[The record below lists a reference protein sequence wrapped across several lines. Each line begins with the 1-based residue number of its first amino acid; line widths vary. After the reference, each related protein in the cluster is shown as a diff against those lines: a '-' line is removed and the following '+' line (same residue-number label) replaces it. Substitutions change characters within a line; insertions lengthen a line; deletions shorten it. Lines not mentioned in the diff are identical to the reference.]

1 LNSFSFDAAGPYLKY
16 YGFRALCYLI
26 HVLPKAVSYALAR
39 AVGSLLYRQSK
50 EKKAIVYENMRR
62 IRPDAGPEEWD
73 GLARRCFQNY
83 AVYWVDF
90 LRCYWLSLDDVNTEI
105 VTHGVQ
111 WFDRCLEG
119 GKGAVIALPH
129 YGSWDLIGGWVGQ
142 RYDFWA
148 VAEVLDPP
156 AMTRFHTELRRRMAI
171 QIIPLAENTVERVIE
186 VLMQNGIVALL
197 SDRVLA
203 GGSVKVEFFGSQV
216 EFPIGPALLAVKLGS
231 PIIPC
236 LTIRKG
242 QYYHGYVGPPLE
254 VEITGDTRHDVR
266 EITQKL
272 ARVYER
278 YIREDPTQWHMFQPI
293 WREPEP

>member
-1 LNSFSFDAAGPYLKY
+1 MNRFSSDVLGSYLKY
-16 YGFRALCYLI
+16 FGFRAICYLI
-26 HVLPKAVSYALAR
+26 LILPKAASYALAR
-39 AVGSLLYRQSK
+39 AVGSLLYRRAK
-50 EKKAIVYENMRR
+50 GKKAIVYENMRR

-73 GLARRCFQNY
+73 SLARRCFQNY

-90 LRCYWLSLDDVNTEI
+90 LRCYWLSLDEVNTEI
-105 VTHGVQ
+105 VPHGVQ

-171 QIIPLAENTVERVIE
+171 QIIPLAANTVERVIE

-203 GGSVKVEFFGSQV
+203 GGSVEVEFFGSQV
-216 EFPIGPALLAVKLGS
+216 EFPVGPALLAVKLGS

-242 QYYHGYVGPPLE
+242 KFFHGYVGPPLE

-266 EITQKL
+266 ETTQKL

-293 WREPEP
+293 WREPKA

>member
-1 LNSFSFDAAGPYLKY
+1 MRGRFAELGPYLKY
-16 YGFRALCYLI
+16 YGFRAMCYI
-26 HVLPKAVSYALAR
+26 VHILPKQASYALAR
-39 AVGSLLYRQSK
+39 AVGSLLYRSST
-50 EKKAIVYENMRR
+50 EKRRIVTENMRR
-62 IRPDAGPEEWD
+62 IRPDGNPEEWD
-73 GLARRCFQNY
+73 LLAKRCFQNY

-90 LRCYWLSLDDVNTEI
+90 LRCYWLSLDEVNTEI
-105 VTHGVQ
+105 VPHGIQ

-148 VAEVLDPP
+148 VAEVLEPP

-171 QIIPLAENTVERVIE
+171 QIIPLAENTVEKVIE
-186 VLMQNGIVALL
+186 VLMRNGIVALL
-197 SDRVLA
+197 SDRVLT
-203 GGSVKVEFFGSQV
+203 GGSVPVEFFGSQV
-216 EFPIGPALLAVKLGS
+216 EFPIGPGLLAVKLGA

-242 QYYHGYVGPPLE
+242 KYFHGYVGPPLE
-254 VEITGDTRHDVR
+254 VELTGDTKHDVR
-266 EITQKL
+266 ETMQSL

-293 WREPEP
+293 WKQVEG

>member
-1 LNSFSFDAAGPYLKY
+1 MRAKLAEFGPYLKY
-16 YGFRALCYLI
+16 YGFRALCYL
-26 HVLPKAVSYALAR
+26 VGLLPKQVSYALAN
-39 AVGSLLYRQSK
+39 ALGAFLYKRSK
-50 EKKAIVYENMRR
+50 VKRTIVQENMRR
-62 IRPDAGPEEWD
+62 IRPDAKPEEWD
-73 GLARRCFQNY
+73 RLAKRCFQNY

-90 LRCYWLSLDDVNTEI
+90 LRCYWLSLDEVNTEI
-105 VTHGVQ
+105 VPHGIQ

-148 VAEVLDPP
+148 VAEVLEPP

-171 QIIPLAENTVERVIE
+171 QIIPLAENTVEKVIE
-186 VLMQNGIVALL
+186 VLMRNGIVALL

-203 GGSVKVEFFGSQV
+203 GGSVPVEFFGHQV
-216 EFPIGPALLAVKLGS
+216 EFPIGPGLLAVKLGS

-242 QYYHGYVGPPLE
+242 KYFHGYVGPPLE
-254 VEITGDTRHDVR
+254 VQLTGDTKHDVR
-266 EITQKL
+266 EAMQSL

-293 WREPEP
+293 WKEAGE

>member
-1 LNSFSFDAAGPYLKY
+1 MRAFLSGLGAYLKY
-16 YGFRALCYLI
+16 FAFRGVCYLVGI
-26 HVLPKAVSYALAR
+26 LPKPVSYAAAR
-39 AVGSLLYRQSK
+39 AVGSLLYSRSRT
-50 EKKAIVYENMRR
+50 KKAIVYENMRR
-62 IRPDAGPEEWD
+62 IRPDGHSQEWED
-73 GLARRCFQNY
+73 LTRRCFQNY
-83 AVYWVDF
+83 AAYWVDF
-90 LRCYWLSLDDVNTEI
+90 LRCYWLSLDEVNTEI
-105 VTHGVQ
+105 VPHGTQ

-148 VAEVLDPP
+148 VAEVLEPP

-171 QIIPLAENTVERVIE
+171 QIIPLAENTVEKVIE
-186 VLMQNGIVALL
+186 VLMRNGIVALL

-203 GGSVKVEFFGSQV
+203 GGSVEVEFFGSQV

-242 QYYHGYVGPPLE
+242 KYFHGYVGPPLE
-254 VEITGDTRHDVR
+254 VELTGDTRHDVR
-266 EITQKL
+266 EIAQKL

-293 WREPEP
+293 WREPEN